1 VSRSFANATVEYAQ
15 GRVATHAH
23 DILAFHRS
31 MPGYRPTPL
40 FSIPTLAE
48 EVGVASL
55 LVKDL
60 SDCFGLPAFKIMGAS
75 WAVNHAIAERLGL
88 PPAPAF
94 PTLLQRAESLRPLQ
108 LVTATDGNH
117 GRAVA
122 HMAALLGVE
131 ATIYVPSGTAAAR
144 MDAITG
150 EGARLEVVDGSYD
163 DAVARAAQD
172 AGEHR
177 LIVSDTSWPG
187 YESTP
192 KAVID
197 GYATILCEIDEQLDD
212 LAAPR
217 PDVVLVQCGVGAFA
231 AAVGTHHWGD
241 GVRPTL
247 VAVEPD
253 DAACMLESVAA
264 GRIVTVPGPH
274 RSIMAGLNCGT
285 VSLVAWPLLASTF
298 DLCVTVDDERA
309 RAAMRLLAKAG
320 IEAGESGAAGLA
332 GLLALRSAPELAM
345 VRERFAIGATANVL
359 VFCTEGATDPE
370 EYARVVGRG

>member
-1 VSRSFANATVEYAQ
+1 MSRSFANATVDHAQ
-15 GRVATHAH
+15 GRVAAHAQ
-23 DILAFHRS
+23 DTLAFHRS

-40 FSIPTLAE
+40 LSIPTLAE

-75 WAVNHAIAERLGL
+75 WAVNHAIAERLGQ

-94 PTLLQRAESLRPLQ
+94 PTLLRRAESLRPLQ

-122 HMAALLGVE
+122 HMAALLGLE
-131 ATIYVPSGTAAAR
+131 ATVYVPSGTASAR
-144 MDAITG
+144 IDAIRG
-150 EGARLEVVDGSYD
+150 EGARLDVVHGSYD

-192 KAVID
+192 RAVID
-197 GYATILCEIDEQLDD
+197 GYATILCEIDGQLDD

-231 AAVGTHHWGD
+231 AAVGVHHWGD
-241 GVRPTL
+241 DARPTL

-253 DAACMLESVAA
+253 DAACMLESLAA

-298 DLCVTVDDERA
+298 DLCVTVDDECA
-309 RAAMRLLAKAG
+309 RGAMRLLAKAG
-320 IEAGESGAAGLA
+320 IEAGESGGAGLA
-332 GLLALRSAPELAM
+332 GLLALCSAPELAM
-345 VRERFAIGATANVL
+345 LRERFAIGATANVL

>member
-1 VSRSFANATVEYAQ
+1 MSRSFANATVDHAQ

-23 DILAFHRS
+23 DTLAFHRS

-40 FSIPTLAE
+40 LSVPALARE
-48 EVGVASL
+48 AGVASL

-94 PTLLQRAESLRPLQ
+94 TTLLERAESLRPCR

-122 HMAALLGVE
+122 HMAALLGLE
-131 ATIYVPSGTAAAR
+131 ATVYVPSGTASAR
-144 MDAITG
+144 MDAIRG
-150 EGARLEVVDGSYD
+150 EGARLEVVNGSYD

-192 KAVID
+192 RAVID

-231 AAVGTHHWGD
+231 AAVGMHHWGD
-241 GVRPTL
+241 DVRPTL

-253 DAACMLESVAA
+253 DAACMLESLAA

-320 IEAGESGAAGLA
+320 IEAGESGGAGLA

-345 VRERFAIGATANVL
+345 LRERFAIGATANVL

>member
-1 VSRSFANATVEYAQ
+1 MSRSFANATVEHAQ

-40 FSIPTLAE
+40 FSTPTLAE

-122 HMAALLGVE
+122 HMAALLGLE
-131 ATIYVPSGTAAAR
+131 ATVYVPSGTASAR
-144 MDAITG
+144 IDAIRG
-150 EGARLEVVDGSYD
+150 EGARLEVVNGSYD

-192 KAVID
+192 RAVID

-231 AAVGTHHWGD
+231 AAVGLHRWGD

-320 IEAGESGAAGLA
+320 IEAGESGGAGLA
-332 GLLALRSAPELAM
+332 GLLALRSAAELAM
-345 VRERFAIGATANVL
+345 LRERFAIGATANVL